1 MHIDVLGVCLQK
13 VHPKMNRIE
22 DPDENQLK
30 ADVASS
36 KYFYFYFTY
45 LCLLSFLLAKDTTAE
60 TSTCK

>member
-36 KYFYFYFTY
+36 KYFYFYFTMSRKNS
-45 LCLLSFLLAKDTTAE
+45 LSFVTKLN
-60 TSTCK
+60 

>member
-36 KYFYFYFTY
+36 VNIGICLFYN
-45 LCLLSFLLAKDTTAE
+45 LSGVAVWKFE
-60 TSTCK
+60 I